1 MKYNKYII
9 QKLQISHDNGETWE
23 DVSPSVTRFGKYVGT
38 YSTLN
43 DCISG
48 DSVIDDIVITEEMK
62 NTWYTIIMPDGTYYA
77 ANQEDLAEGD
87 GGDYWISPD
96 NPHFI
101 ELYHI
106 DTMKVL
112 DDETMSQDWAHI
124 SEAMDYIYKNAVG
137 IVIGKM
143 ISQFDGGFLDKF
155 KRVRKLYLQEG
166 LQILGNLA
174 TRPNYV
180 DLPNLETIELPKSL
194 HTYAISFP
202 YIKELVFYG
211 DIDISVA
218 TRFSPSLESITV
230 YGNLY
235 HTNFEDYS
243 AYSNYKTPN
252 LREILCYGYPSLQNI
267 AIPYSCRLYIPDNSL
282 VTKPCVLPMSLHKYN
297 IYNLDVSSDKAVAL
311 NIYGQKYSLPQNG
324 SSTLGK
330 EEVDEYFSAT
340 THDYYDG
347 RNGKSEIAFVRIS
360 SSVTRIDTDAFD
372 AQDKWFMNIHSM
384 LIPSTVTALGTS
396 AFRGALIQN
405 IIFDGLTPPTN
416 LIEGLTYE
424 QTGLTNTH
432 IGRIYV
438 HDEVY
443 NTYASLLTYRYDLIK
458 ILRPLSEYMT
468 DNNKNYTPKPCEEE
482 YQWVLTS
489 ATTCVGYD
497 KYRLYKKQK
506 RCPFD
511 GAAWE
516 DVVPAETSYDG
527 NGTMPT
533 QLVQEKSA
541 DCGYNNVGLVAT
553 LVGDGTCTSECNNGR
568 VTLCSNISNVVKLEF
583 RECVTYIDSL
593 FATNSSSL
601 TSITMTNSVTTIGSN
616 AFQNNTSLAR
626 VTLSDNLQTINP
638 YTFYGCSSLSVVNI
652 PSSCTSIGDSAFYG
666 CTSLPEEMRFHSPL
680 NTIGDN
686 AFNGCTSIGYI
697 YLPTTITSIGSS
709 AFANCTSLI
718 SIVCYATTPPSI
730 ASNTFSNVDSEFI
743 IIVPYASV
751 DLYKS
756 ASGWSTYSNRIEGRN
771 L

>member
-87 GGDYWISPD
+87 GGDYWINPD

-166 LQILGNLA
+166 LLKLGNLA

-194 HTYAISFP
+194 NNYAISLP
-202 YIKELVFYG
+202 YVKELVFSG
-211 DIDISVA
+211 DTDISLS

-235 HTNFEDYS
+235 YVGLYS
-243 AYSNYKTPN
+243 YNIIVPN
-252 LREILCYGYPSLQNI
+252 LREILCYGYPSLENI
-267 AIPYSCRLYIPDNSL
+267 SIPLYCRLYIPDEFI
-282 VTKPCVLPMSLHKYN
+282 VARPRTLPMSLYKYN
-297 IYNLDVSSDKAVAL
+297 VYNLDASSNKAVAL
-311 NIYGQKYSLPQNG
+311 NIYGQKYSIPQNG
-324 SSTLGK
+324 SSTLTK
-330 EEVDEYFSAT
+330 EEVNTYFSAT
-340 THDYYDG
+340 THEYYNG
-347 RNGKSEIAFVRIS
+347 ENGKSEIAFVRIS
-360 SSVTRIDTDAFD
+360 SSVTAINTDTFES
-372 AQDKWFMNIHSM
+372 QGKWFYSVHSM
-384 LIPSTVTALGTS
+384 LLPSTLTVLGTS
-396 AFRGALIQN
+396 AFRGANIQN

-416 LIEGLTYE
+416 FIEGLTYS
-424 QTGLTNTH
+424 QTGLTNDY

-438 HDEVY
+438 HDEAY

-458 ILRPLSEYMT
+458 LLRPLSEYMA
-468 DNNKNYTPKPCEEE
+468 DNDKNYTPKPCAEE
-482 YQWVLTS
+482 YRWVLTS
-489 ATTCVGYD
+489 GTTCVGYD

-506 RCPFD
+506 RCAFEST
-511 GAAWE
+511 AWE

-553 LVGDGTCTSECNNGR
+553 LVGNGTCTSECNNGR

-583 RECVTYIDSL
+583 RECVTYIGS
-593 FATNSSSL
+593 FFVSNSSNL
-601 TSITMTNSVTTIGSN
+601 TSITMTNSVTTIASN
-616 AFQNNTSLAR
+616 AFQNNTSLSR
-626 VTLSDNLQTINP
+626 VTLSDNLQAINP
-638 YTFYGCSSLSVVNI
+638 YTFYGCSRLSTINI

-666 CTSLPEEMRFHSPL
+666 CTSLPEEMSFHSPL

-697 YLPTTITSIGSS
+697 YLHATITSIGSS
-709 AFANCTSLI
+709 AFANCTNLI

-730 ASNTFSNVDSEFI
+730 ASNTFTNIDSDFV
-743 IIVPYASV
+743 IIVPYESV

-756 ASGWSTYSNRIEGRN
+756 ASGWSTYANKIEGRN